1 MEHIPPPTRQDLLT
15 IMSTEHFTLQG
26 ARSAAISDAN
36 GRTSFFL
43 STLSAGVVALAFVAQ
58 VAQTAFVVFALIVL
72 PTVLVIGLASFER
85 LLQLGIE
92 NIRIVVAINRVRHY
106 YLEIA
111 PELRPHF
118 TLSDRDDSLGVLA
131 SLGSIRGG
139 IRPWDLFVTNA
150 GVAAIIDGIVSGV
163 IAALVAATV
172 QADARSR
179 PLRESRRGDRARRAH
194 ALPRAHLAG
203 RDPDLRRALRPGS
216 GLRRVACA
224 HRRRDR
230 QGRPAPDLR
239 TSPSTRQAAR
249 LDVASDRWPL
259 TSPRRMPEPEPPGLF
274 DRIVERLWRRPDL
287 GR

>member
-15 IMSTEHFTLQG
+15 IMATEHFTLQG

-58 VAQTAFVVFALIVL
+58 VAQTGPAFIVLALIVL
-72 PTVLVIGLASFER
+72 PTLFIIGLASFER

-92 NIRIVVAINRVRHY
+92 NIRTVVAINRVRHY

-118 TLSDRDDSLGVLA
+118 TLSDRDDSAGVLS

-150 GVAAIIDGIVSGV
+150 GLIAIVDGIVGGV
-163 IAALVAATV
+163 IAALVASTV
-172 QADARSR
+172 QGDLGGSALVGVLAGAVVLLLLAIYLARSW
-179 PLRESRRGDRARRAH
+179 REAIRSFGVRFTPDRGFEESH
-194 ALPRAHLAG
+194 AA
-203 RDPDLRRALRPGS
+203 PGGERS
-216 GLRRVACA
+216 G
-224 HRRRDR
+224 
-230 QGRPAPDLR
+230 PA
-239 TSPSTRQAAR
+239 
-249 LDVASDRWPL
+249 V
-259 TSPRRMPEPEPPGLF
+259 PPGA
-274 DRIVERLWRRPDL
+274 
-287 GR
+287 

>member
-43 STLSAGVVALAFVAQ
+43 STLSAGVVALAFIAQ
-58 VAQTAFVVFALIVL
+58 VAQTAFVVFALIIL
-72 PTVLVIGLASFER
+72 PTVLIIGLASFER

-92 NIRIVVAINRVRHY
+92 NIRTVVAINRVRRY

-118 TLSDRDDSLGVLA
+118 TLSDRDDSVGVLA

-150 GVAAIIDGIVSGV
+150 GLAAIINGILSGV
-163 IAALVAATV
+163 IAALVASTLQGDAAVAATAGV
-172 QADARSR
+172 VAGGIVLGLLTLYLARTWRAAIRTFGVRFAPDRGFEESHAPADA
-179 PLRESRRGDRARRAH
+179 EGTK
-194 ALPRAHLAG
+194 
-203 RDPDLRRALRPGS
+203 GS
-216 GLRRVACA
+216 SP
-224 HRRRDR
+224 
-230 QGRPAPDLR
+230 PA
-239 TSPSTRQAAR
+239 S
-249 LDVASDRWPL
+249 
-259 TSPRRMPEPEPPGLF
+259 
-274 DRIVERLWRRPDL
+274 
-287 GR
+287 